1 MKRIIFTFVLI
12 VTALSVSAQFDF
24 GIKAGY
30 NSSLG
35 FSNIDAI
42 GDKTYTLDNV
52 KAEMWNNFHAGIYAR
67 VFIKKFYIQPELIYS
82 IQKKQYNMLDVL
94 IDGTATDVDTYMNI
108 NSVVV
113 PLFVGYKLLDLKF
126 ASLRVFAGPKFI
138 MDAGSSLEY
147 KNITSQQVTSA
158 KLAEEFKN
166 SQVDL
171 DAGAGLDILMLS
183 LEAKMN
189 LVKDIGGKLKSG
201 EDLRNIPVP
210 TSNFVISLSWNLF

>member
-1 MKRIIFTFVLI
+1 MKRIIFTFVLVVI
-12 VTALSVSAQFDF
+12 TLGAFAQFDF

-67 VFIKKFYIQPELIYS
+67 VFIKKFYIQPELMYS
-82 IQKKQYNMLDVL
+82 IQKKEYDMLDVL
-94 IDGTATDVDTYMNI
+94 IDGSATDVDTYMQV

-113 PLFVGYKLLDLKF
+113 PVFLGYKLLDLKI

-147 KNITSQQVTSA
+147 RNITSQQVTSA

-171 DAGAGLDILMLS
+171 DAGAGLDIMMFS

-189 LVKDIGGKLKSG
+189 LIKDIGGKIKSG
-201 EDLRNIPVP
+201 EDLRSMPVP
-210 TSNFVISLSWNLF
+210 SSNFVISLSWNLF

>member
-1 MKRIIFTFVLI
+1 MKRIIFTLVLI
-12 VTALSVSAQFDF
+12 VIALSVSAQFDF

-67 VFIKKFYIQPELIYS
+67 VFIKKFYIQPELMYS
-82 IQKKQYNMLDVL
+82 IQKKEYDMLDVL
-94 IDGTATDVDTYMNI
+94 IDGSATDVDTYMQV

-113 PLFVGYKLLDLKF
+113 PVFLGYKLLDLKI

-138 MDAGSSLEY
+138 MDAGSSLENR
-147 KNITSQQVTSA
+147 NITSQQVTSA

-171 DAGAGLDILMLS
+171 DAGAGLDILMFS

-189 LVKDIGGKLKSG
+189 LIQDIGGKIKSG
-201 EDLRNIPVP
+201 EDLRNMPVP
-210 TSNFVISLSWNLF
+210 SSNFVISLSWNLF

>member
-1 MKRIIFTFVLI
+1 MKRILFTFMLV
-12 VTALSVSAQFDF
+12 VMGLSVSAQFDF

-42 GDKTYTLDNV
+42 GNKTYTLDNV

-67 VFIKKFYIQPELIYS
+67 VFIKKFYLQPELLYS
-82 IQKKQYNMLDVL
+82 IQKKNYEMLDVL
-94 IDGTATDVDTYMNI
+94 IEGSATDVNTYVNI

-113 PLFVGYKLLDLKF
+113 PVFLGYKLLDLKV

-147 KNITSQQVTSA
+147 KNLTSQQVTGA
-158 KLAEEFKN
+158 QLAEEFKK
-166 SQVDL
+166 SQIDL
-171 DAGAGLDILMLS
+171 DAGVGLDVLMLS
-183 LEAKMN
+183 LDAKVN
-189 LVKDIGGKLKSG
+189 LIQDIGAKIKSG
-201 EDLRNIPVP
+201 DDLGKVTMP
-210 TSNFVISLSWNLF
+210 TSNFVISLSWNIF

>member
-1 MKRIIFTFVLI
+1 MKRIIFTFMLV
-12 VTALSVSAQFDF
+12 VMALSATAQFDF

-30 NSSLG
+30 NSTLG
-35 FSNIDAI
+35 FSNIKSI

-52 KAEMWNNFHAGIYAR
+52 KAEMWNNFHAGVYAR
-67 VFIKKFYIQPELIYS
+67 VFINKFYIQPELLYS
-82 IQKKQYNMLDVL
+82 IQKKEYDMLDVMV
-94 IDGTATDVDTYMNI
+94 DGTATDVETYMEI

-113 PLFVGYKLLDLKF
+113 PLFIGYKLLDLKF
-126 ASLRVFAGPKFI
+126 ASLRVFTGPKFI

-147 KNITSQQVTSA
+147 RNLTSQQVTSA

-171 DAGAGLDILMLS
+171 DAGAGLDVLMFS
-183 LEAKMN
+183 LEAKVN
-189 LVKDIGGKLKSG
+189 LIQDVGGKIKSG
-201 EDLRNIPVP
+201 EDLRDMPMP

>member
-1 MKRIIFTFVLI
+1 MKRIIFTFVLVVI
-12 VTALSVSAQFDF
+12 TLGAFAQFDF

-67 VFIKKFYIQPELIYS
+67 VFIKKFYIQPELMYS
-82 IQKKQYNMLDVL
+82 IQKKEYDMLDVL
-94 IDGTATDVDTYMNI
+94 IDGSATDVDTYMQV

-113 PLFVGYKLLDLKF
+113 PVFLGYKLLDLKI

-147 KNITSQQVTSA
+147 RNITSQQVTSA

-171 DAGAGLDILMLS
+171 DAGAGLDILMFS

-189 LVKDIGGKLKSG
+189 LIQDIGGKIKSG
-201 EDLRNIPVP
+201 EDLRNMPVP
-210 TSNFVISLSWNLF
+210 SSNFVISLSWNLF

>member
-1 MKRIIFTFVLI
+1 MKRIIFTLVLI
-12 VTALSVSAQFDF
+12 VIALSVSAQFDF

-42 GDKTYTLDNV
+42 GDKTYSLDNV

-82 IQKKQYNMLDVL
+82 IQKKEYDMLDVL
-94 IDGTATDVDTYMNI
+94 IDGTATDVNTYMNI

-113 PLFVGYKLLDLKF
+113 PVFLGYKLLDLKV

-138 MDAGSSLEY
+138 LDAGSSLEY

-171 DAGAGLDILMLS
+171 DAGAGLDILMFS

-189 LVKDIGGKLKSG
+189 LIQDIVGKIKNG
-201 EDLRNIPVP
+201 EDLGNIPMP

>member
-1 MKRIIFTFVLI
+1 MKRIIFTFVLVVI
-12 VTALSVSAQFDF
+12 TLGAFAQFDF

-67 VFIKKFYIQPELIYS
+67 VFIKKFYIQPELMYS
-82 IQKKQYNMLDVL
+82 IQKKEYDMLDVL
-94 IDGTATDVDTYMNI
+94 IDGSATDVDTYMQV

-113 PLFVGYKLLDLKF
+113 PVFLGYKLLDLKI

-138 MDAGSSLEY
+138 MNAGSSLEY
-147 KNITSQQVTSA
+147 RNITSQQVTSA

-171 DAGAGLDILMLS
+171 DAGAGLDILMFS

-189 LVKDIGGKLKSG
+189 LIQDIGGKIKSG
-201 EDLRNIPVP
+201 EDLRNMPVP
-210 TSNFVISLSWNLF
+210 SSNFVISLSWNLF

>member
-1 MKRIIFTFVLI
+1 MKRIIFTFVLVVI
-12 VTALSVSAQFDF
+12 TLGAFAQFDF

-52 KAEMWNNFHAGIYAR
+52 KAEMWNNFHAGVYAR
-67 VFIKKFYIQPELIYS
+67 VFIKKFYIQPELMYS
-82 IQKKQYNMLDVL
+82 IQKKEYDMLDVL
-94 IDGTATDVDTYMNI
+94 IDGSATDVDTYMQI

-113 PLFVGYKLLDLKF
+113 PVFLGYKLLDLKI

-147 KNITSQQVTSA
+147 RNITSQQVTSA

-171 DAGAGLDILMLS
+171 DAGAGLDIFMFS

-189 LVKDIGGKLKSG
+189 LIQDIGGKIKSG
-201 EDLRNIPVP
+201 EDLRNMPVP
-210 TSNFVISLSWNLF
+210 SSNFVISLSWNLF